1 MIKQILNFTLLFVF
15 LVLLQVLVL
24 NNIQLSGYIN
34 PYFYVLFILLLP
46 FETANWLLL
55 ILAFAL
61 GISIDVFSS
70 TMGMHTSAL
79 LLMAF
84 LRPSILKLISPRDG
98 YDSNQSPSIQDFD
111 FRWFAIYV
119 SVLVF
124 AHHFVLF
131 FIEAFRFS
139 DFFYTLTKVILSSLL
154 TILLIFISQL
164 FTYNSQAKR

>member
-61 GISIDVFSS
+61 GISIDVLSRPWECI
-70 TMGMHTSAL
+70 L
-79 LLMAF
+79 LLYF
-84 LRPSILKLISPRDG
+84 
-98 YDSNQSPSIQDFD
+98 
-111 FRWFAIYV
+111 
-119 SVLVF
+119 
-124 AHHFVLF
+124 
-131 FIEAFRFS
+131 
-139 DFFYTLTKVILSSLL
+139 
-154 TILLIFISQL
+154 
-164 FTYNSQAKR
+164 

>member
-1 MIKQILNFTLLFVF
+1 MIKQILKFTVLFIF

-24 NNIQLSGYIN
+24 NNIQMGGYIN
-34 PYFYVLFILLLP
+34 PYFYVLFILMLP

-61 GISIDVFSS
+61 GICIDTFSS
-70 TMGMHTSAL
+70 TMGMHTSAI

-84 LRPSILKLISPRDG
+84 LRPAVLKLIAPRDG
-98 YDSNQSPSIQDFD
+98 YDTNQSPSIQDFD
-111 FRWFAIYV
+111 FRWFTIYV
-119 SVLVF
+119 SILVF

-131 FIEAFRFS
+131 FVEAFRFS
-139 DFFYTLTKVILSSLL
+139 DFFFTFTKVILSSIL